1 MNSKERFSDR
11 VDMYVKYRPGY
22 PQEAVE
28 YLYNIVGFRSD
39 SEIADIGAGTGIF
52 SKLLVER
59 GSKLIAV
66 EPNLAMRE
74 AGEKEL
80 GGEPNYRSV
89 SGSAE
94 ATGLPDGSVDFIVCA
109 QAFHWFDRSAAQY
122 EFHRILKPGGKA
134 VLIWNS
140 RLTQGT
146 PFLEEY
152 EQLLHKYG
160 TDYDKVNHRNIS
172 KESLNSFFKNGGP
185 QEVQFRNGQSF
196 NFEQMSGRL
205 LSSSYSPLQGHPN
218 YEPMMADLRNLFDRT
233 NQDGK
238 VLFEYETQM
247 FWGAVMK
254 EPKKHMQCRDG

>member
-11 VDMYVKYRPGY
+11 VDKYVKYRPSY
-22 PQEAVE
+22 PQDAIA
-28 YLYNIVGFRSD
+28 YLYNIVGFRPD

-59 GSKLIAV
+59 GSHVIAV

-74 AGEKEL
+74 AAEKEL
-80 GGEPNYRSV
+80 GREPNYHSV

-94 ATGLPDGSVDFIVCA
+94 ATGLPDGTVDFIVCA

-122 EFHRILKPGGKA
+122 EFHRILKPGGKV

-152 EQLLHKYG
+152 EQLLQKFG
-160 TDYDKVNHRNIS
+160 TDYGKVKHTNLS
-172 KESLNSFFKNGGP
+172 KESLFSFFKDGGP
-185 QEVQFRNGQSF
+185 QEVRFTNGQSF
-196 NFEQMSGRL
+196 DFEQLRGRL

-218 YEPMMADLRNLFDRT
+218 YKPMMADLRNLFDR
-233 NQDGK
+233 NNREGK
-238 VLFEYETQM
+238 VLFEYETQV
-247 FWGAVMK
+247 FWGEIVI
-254 EPKKHMQCRDG
+254 